1 VIIQQKLL
9 VPTTFFGDFEDDY
22 FEKLDKLDAYLEVT
36 GNKEDLETNDG
47 INPDR
52 IYPSVFK

>member
-1 VIIQQKLL
+1 MIIQQKLL
-9 VPTTFFGDFEDDY
+9 APTTFFEDLEDDY
-22 FEKLDKLDAYLEVT
+22 FEKLDKLDAYLEIT
-36 GNKEDLETNDG
+36 GNKEVLVTNDG